1 MPGPRAGGAVRRG
14 SCGGGGGVPAAE
26 APLKIVHPRRCSA
39 PSLLFSKG
47 LSKPWLPS
55 ASSREVKE
63 LWLDSILGQ
72 TKGLKETRVSR
83 APPIKLLMK
92 VLSSCNI
99 SKTLNAGNMESLIEC
114 QLEANAKN
122 CSPLVQADTED
133 RLCHSTDGTKKRKK
147 VISQSFTLRRSSTN
161 GNSPGQ
167 LDSGAKIALF
177 GQPLAI
183 ICGEDDTLPQPV
195 KDLLAILYMKGPS
208 TEGIFRKAANEKARK
223 ELKED
228 LNKGGNVD
236 LKSKS
241 VHLLAVVLKDFLRNI
256 PSKLLS
262 ADLFEKWMQALEKPS
277 KQEKIE
283 ELKEVADNLPRPN
296 LVLLKHL
303 LSLLHHISQNAET
316 NRMDSSN
323 LAICVGPNMLS
334 PEADN
339 TLPLE
344 VQKEMNDKV
353 TVLVEFLINN
363 CSEIFGENIALSVCA
378 SAEESPEHIDSSTEH
393 LCAAHQNDSAYD
405 SPDPEAE
412 GSPCTSQME
421 QPKGRS
427 TSVSRRYPTH
437 ISDPSLTNFGND
449 IHTMDRRY
457 SEPDLSF
464 QNRLEVGI
472 SKQKLNKSEDNF
484 PVQQKQ
490 LGLEALEKQLATLPS
505 QLSSDSL
512 PKTSSSCSLESSDG
526 SVFTSSPVV
535 SPTSPKKTFL
545 NRPQSFSTKATE
557 DCIMPSRDI
566 KKHSM
571 SFSFANRRK
580 TLIKTQSWGP
590 GKNMGFQRDS
600 FIKKEDQ
607 FSGRVVQENSHDDDK
622 PLPVANQQRSR
633 FRSADE
639 VFREVDQRNPGRPPS
654 YEEATKNCLV
664 TEVPSHNLTVQ
675 TMRLKVSNQDAL
687 LPHPCSSST
696 QDTAY
701 TALRDLPSGRV
712 SAAKDSDVETETL
725 SITVGI
731 NSRVSLPVT
740 PGVYRLRAMSES
752 CQKNKLEYVA
762 RRCSQPVFEVDQIQY
777 AKESYV

>member
-1 MPGPRAGGAVRRG
+1 
-14 SCGGGGGVPAAE
+14 
-26 APLKIVHPRRCSA
+26 
-39 PSLLFSKG
+39 
-47 LSKPWLPS
+47 
-55 ASSREVKE
+55 
-63 LWLDSILGQ
+63 
-72 TKGLKETRVSR
+72 
-83 APPIKLLMK
+83 
-92 VLSSCNI
+92 

-114 QLEANAKN
+114 QSEADAKK
-122 CSPLVQADTED
+122 CPLVVSADTED
-133 RLCHSTDGTKKRKK
+133 GLCHLTDGTKKKKK
-147 VISQSFTLRRSSTN
+147 VMSQSFTLRRSSTN
-161 GNSPGQ
+161 RNSPGQ
-167 LDSGAKIALF
+167 LGSDAKITLF
-177 GQPLAI
+177 GQPLAL
-183 ICGEDDTLPQPV
+183 ICGEDDTLPQPIQ
-195 KDLLAILYMKGPS
+195 DLLAILYMKGPS

-241 VHLLAVVLKDFLRNI
+241 MHLLAVGLKDFLRNI

-262 ADLFEKWMQALEKPS
+262 ADLYEKWMQALEKPS
-277 KQEKIE
+277 KQDKIE
-283 ELKEVADNLPRPN
+283 ELKEVADKLPRPN

-323 LAICVGPNMLS
+323 LAICIGPNMLS
-334 PEADN
+334 PETDN

-363 CSEIFGENIALSVCA
+363 CSEIFGEDIALSVCA
-378 SAEESPEHIDSSTEH
+378 LAEESPEHTDSSTEH

-412 GSPCTSQME
+412 GSPRTSQME
-421 QPKGRS
+421 HPKGRS
-427 TSVSRRYPTH
+427 TSVSRRNPSR
-437 ISDPSLTNFGND
+437 ISAPSLTNFRND
-449 IHTMDRRY
+449 ISTMDRRY

-464 QNRLEVGI
+464 QNHLEDRI
-472 SKQKLNKSEDNF
+472 RKQKLNKSEDSF

-490 LGLEALEKQLATLPS
+490 LGLEALEKQLAILPS
-505 QLSSDSL
+505 QLSTDSL

-535 SPTSPKKTFL
+535 SPSSPKKTFL

-557 DCIMPSRDI
+557 DCSTPSREI

-580 TLIKTQSWGP
+580 TLLKTQSWGP

-600 FIKKEDQ
+600 FTKKEDQ
-607 FSGRVVQENSHDDDK
+607 FSCRVVQENSPDDDK
-622 PLPVANQQRSR
+622 SLPVAYQQRPR

-654 YEEATKNCLV
+654 YEEATKNCLA
-664 TEVPSHNLTVQ
+664 TKVPSHSLTVQ
-675 TMRLKVSNQDAL
+675 TMRSKVSNQDAL
-687 LPHPCSSST
+687 PPHPCSSCA

-701 TALRDLPSGRV
+701 MALRDLPSGRV
-712 SAAKDSDVETETL
+712 SAVKDSDVETETL
-725 SITVGI
+725 SITVGV

-740 PGVYRLRAMSES
+740 PGVYRMRAMSES

>member
-1 MPGPRAGGAVRRG
+1 MPGPRAGCPARRG
-14 SCGGGGGVPAAE
+14 SGGGSGGIPAAE
-26 APLKIVHPRRCSA
+26 EPLKTVPSRRCSA

-55 ASSREVKE
+55 PSSREVKE
-63 LWLDSILGQ
+63 LWLDSLLGQ
-72 TKGLKETRVSR
+72 TKGPKESRVSR
-83 APPIKLLMK
+83 APPFKLLMK
-92 VLSSCNI
+92 VLSSCNT
-99 SKTLNAGNMESLIEC
+99 SKTLNTGNMENLIEH
-114 QLEANAKN
+114 QSEADTKK
-122 CSPLVQADTED
+122 CPPLVPADTED
-133 RLCHSTDGTKKRKK
+133 GLCHSAADGTKKRKK
-147 VISQSFTLRRSSTN
+147 VIPQSFTLKRSSAN
-161 GNSPGQ
+161 GNSLGQ
-167 LDSGAKIALF
+167 LDSDAKIALF

-183 ICGEDDTLPQPV
+183 ICGEDDTLPQPIQ
-195 KDLLAILYMKGPS
+195 DLFAILYRKGPS

-228 LNKGGNVD
+228 LNKGMNVD
-236 LKSKS
+236 LKSRS

-262 ADLFEKWMQALEKPS
+262 ANLYEKWMQALEKPS

-283 ELKEVADNLPRPN
+283 ELKEVAEKLPRPN
-296 LVLLKHL
+296 LALLKHL

-316 NRMDSSN
+316 SRMDSSN

-334 PEADN
+334 PETDN
-339 TLPLE
+339 TIPLE

-353 TVLVEFLINN
+353 TALVEFLINN
-363 CSEIFGENIALSVCA
+363 CSEIFGKDITLPVC
-378 SAEESPEHIDSSTEH
+378 SSIESLEHTDSSTEY

-412 GSPCTSQME
+412 CSPSTSQVE
-421 QPKGRS
+421 HPKGRS
-427 TSVSRRYPTH
+427 TSVSRRCPT
-437 ISDPSLTNFGND
+437 SGSSLTNFRDD
-449 IHTMDRRY
+449 ISMMDRRY

-464 QNRLEVGI
+464 QNRLEGRI
-472 SKQKLNKSEDNF
+472 RNRKLNKSEDNF
-484 PVQQKQ
+484 PVRQKQ
-490 LGLEALEKQLATLPS
+490 LGLEALEKRLAILPS
-505 QLSSDSL
+505 QLSTDSL

-535 SPTSPKKTFL
+535 SPSSPKKNFL

-557 DCIMPSRDI
+557 DCSVPSREI

-590 GKNMGFQRDS
+590 GKNMFFQRDS
-600 FIKKEDQ
+600 FTKKEEQ
-607 FSGRVVQENSHDDDK
+607 FSCRVVQENIPDDNK
-622 PLPVANQQRSR
+622 PLPVEHHPRPR
-633 FRSADE
+633 FKSVDE

-654 YEEATKNCLV
+654 YEEAIKNCLDTKV
-664 TEVPSHNLTVQ
+664 ASHSLTVQ
-675 TMRLKVSNQDAL
+675 TMRLKMSNQDTL
-687 LPHPCSSST
+687 LPHPSSSCA
-696 QDTAY
+696 QDATCM
-701 TALRDLPSGRV
+701 ALRDLPIGRV
-712 SAAKDSDVETETL
+712 SAVKNSDVETETL
-725 SITVGI
+725 SVTVGI

-752 CQKNKLEYVA
+752 YQKNKLEYVA
-762 RRCSQPVFEVDQIQY
+762 RRCSQPAFEVEQIQY

>member
-1 MPGPRAGGAVRRG
+1 
-14 SCGGGGGVPAAE
+14 
-26 APLKIVHPRRCSA
+26 
-39 PSLLFSKG
+39 
-47 LSKPWLPS
+47 
-55 ASSREVKE
+55 
-63 LWLDSILGQ
+63 
-72 TKGLKETRVSR
+72 
-83 APPIKLLMK
+83 MK
-92 VLSSCNI
+92 VLSSCNS

-114 QLEANAKN
+114 QSEADAKK
-122 CSPLVQADTED
+122 CPLFTPADAED
-133 RLCHSTDGTKKRKK
+133 RLCLSTDGTKKRKK
-147 VISQSFTLRRSSTN
+147 VISQSFTLRRSFTS
-161 GNSPGQ
+161 GNSPEQ
-167 LDSGAKIALF
+167 LDLGAKITLF

-183 ICGEDDTLPQPV
+183 ICGEEDTLPQPV
-195 KDLLAILYMKGPS
+195 QDLLAVLYMKGPS

-228 LNKGGNVD
+228 LNKGENVD
-236 LKSKS
+236 LRSKS

-262 ADLFEKWMQALEKPS
+262 ADLYEKWMQALEKPS

-283 ELKEVADNLPRPN
+283 ELKQVAEKLPKPN

-334 PEADN
+334 PEMDN
-339 TLPLE
+339 TFPLE

-363 CSEIFGENIALSVCA
+363 CSEIFEEGIAFPVCA
-378 SAEESPEHIDSSTEH
+378 LAEVSPGHTDSSTEQ

-412 GSPCTSQME
+412 GNSCTSE
-421 QPKGRS
+421 QPKGRN
-427 TSVSRRYPTH
+427 TSVSGRHPTR
-437 ISDPSLTNFGND
+437 ISAALLTNFRHD
-449 IHTMDRRY
+449 ISVMDRRY
-457 SEPDLSF
+457 SESDLSF
-464 QNRLEVGI
+464 HNRLDGTI
-472 SKQKLNKSEDNF
+472 RKQKLNKSEDNF

-490 LGLEALEKQLATLPS
+490 QGLEALEKRLAALPS
-505 QLSSDSL
+505 QLSMDSL

-535 SPTSPKKTFL
+535 SPSSPKKTFL

-557 DCIMPSRDI
+557 DCSTPVREI

-590 GKNMGFQRDS
+590 GKNFFFQRDS
-600 FIKKEDQ
+600 FTKKEDQ
-607 FSGRVVQENSHDDDK
+607 FSCRIVQENSPNDDK
-622 PLPVANQQRSR
+622 PLPVEYWQRPR
-633 FRSADE
+633 FRSVDE

-654 YEEATKNCLV
+654 YEEAVKNCLTTKV
-664 TEVPSHNLTVQ
+664 ASHNLTVQ
-675 TMRLKVSNQDAL
+675 TMRLAVSNQDAL
-687 LPHPCSSST
+687 LPHPSRSNA

-701 TALRDLPSGRV
+701 TALRDLPRARV
-712 SAAKDSDVETETL
+712 SAMKDSDVETETF
-725 SITVGI
+725 SVTVGV

-762 RRCSQPVFEVDQIQY
+762 QRCSQPVFEVDQIQY

>member
-1 MPGPRAGGAVRRG
+1 MPGPRAGGG
-14 SCGGGGGVPAAE
+14 PAPE
-26 APLKIVHPRRCSA
+26 APLKTVPSRRCSA

-63 LWLDSILGQ
+63 LWLDSLLGQ
-72 TKGLKETRVSR
+72 TKRLKETRVSR

-92 VLSSCNI
+92 VFSSCNT

-114 QLEANAKN
+114 QSEADAKK
-122 CSPLVQADTED
+122 CPLLVPADAED
-133 RLCHSTDGTKKRKK
+133 RLCLSAADGTKKRKK
-147 VISQSFTLRRSSTN
+147 LISQSFTLRRSFTN

-167 LDSGAKIALF
+167 LDLGAKITLF

-195 KDLLAILYMKGPS
+195 QDLLAILYMKGPFS
-208 TEGIFRKAANEKARK
+208 EGIFRKAANEKARK

-262 ADLFEKWMQALEKPS
+262 ADLYEKWMQALEKPS

-283 ELKEVADNLPRPN
+283 ELKEVADKLPKPN

-303 LSLLHHISQNAET
+303 LSLLRHISQNAET

-334 PEADN
+334 PETDS

-363 CSEIFGENIALSVCA
+363 CSEIFEEDIAFPVCA
-378 SAEESPEHIDSSTEH
+378 SAEESPEHTDSSTEQ
-393 LCAAHQNDSAYD
+393 LCAARQNDSAYD
-405 SPDPEAE
+405 SPDPETE
-412 GSPCTSQME
+412 GSPCNSEME
-421 QPKGRS
+421 QRKGRNA
-427 TSVSRRYPTH
+427 TVSRRHPTH
-437 ISDPSLTNFGND
+437 ISASSLTNFRND
-449 IHTMDRRY
+449 ISMMDRRY
-457 SEPDLSF
+457 SESDLSF
-464 QNRLEVGI
+464 RNCLDSTIR
-472 SKQKLNKSEDNF
+472 KQKLNKSEDNF
-484 PVQQKQ
+484 PVPQKQ
-490 LGLEALEKQLATLPS
+490 LGLEALEKRLAVLPS
-505 QLSSDSL
+505 HLSTDSL

-535 SPTSPKKTFL
+535 SPSSPKKTFL

-557 DCIMPSRDI
+557 DCSTPIREI

-571 SFSFANRRK
+571 SFSFANHRK

-590 GKNMGFQRDS
+590 GKNIFFQRDS
-600 FIKKEDQ
+600 FTKKEDQ
-607 FSGRVVQENSHDDDK
+607 FSCRIVQENSPNDNK
-622 PLPVANQQRSR
+622 PLPVEYQQRPR
-633 FRSADE
+633 FRSVDE

-654 YEEATKNCLV
+654 YEEAVKNCLATKV
-664 TEVPSHNLTVQ
+664 AFHNLTVQ
-675 TMRLKVSNQDAL
+675 TMRLAVSNQDAP
-687 LPHPCSSST
+687 LPHPCSNSA

-701 TALRDLPSGRV
+701 MALRDLPSARV
-712 SAAKDSDVETETL
+712 SATKDSDVETETF
-725 SITVGI
+725 SVTVGV
-731 NSRVSLPVT
+731 NSRVNLPVT
-740 PGVYRLRAMSES
+740 PGLYRLRAMSES
-752 CQKNKLEYVA
+752 CQKNKLEYIA
-762 RRCSQPVFEVDQIQY
+762 RRCSQPVFEADQIQY

>member
-1 MPGPRAGGAVRRG
+1 
-14 SCGGGGGVPAAE
+14 
-26 APLKIVHPRRCSA
+26 
-39 PSLLFSKG
+39 
-47 LSKPWLPS
+47 
-55 ASSREVKE
+55 
-63 LWLDSILGQ
+63 
-72 TKGLKETRVSR
+72 
-83 APPIKLLMK
+83 
-92 VLSSCNI
+92 
-99 SKTLNAGNMESLIEC
+99 SKTLNAGNMENLIEC
-114 QLEANAKN
+114 QSEADAKK
-122 CSPLVQADTED
+122 CPLLVPADAED
-133 RLCHSTDGTKKRKK
+133 RLCLSTDGTKKRKK
-147 VISQSFTLRRSSTN
+147 VISQSFTLRRSFTN
-161 GNSPGQ
+161 GNSPEQ
-167 LDSGAKIALF
+167 LDLGAKITLF

-195 KDLLAILYMKGPS
+195 QDLLAVLYMKGPS

-262 ADLFEKWMQALEKPS
+262 ADLYEKWMQALEKPS

-283 ELKEVADNLPRPN
+283 ELKEVADKLPKPT

-316 NRMDSSN
+316 NKMDSSN
-323 LAICVGPNMLS
+323 LAICIGPNMLS
-334 PEADN
+334 PEMDN
-339 TLPLE
+339 MLPLE

-363 CSEIFGENIALSVCA
+363 SSEIFEEDIGFPVCA
-378 SAEESPEHIDSSTEH
+378 SAEESPEHTDSSTEQ

-412 GSPCTSQME
+412 GSPCTSEME
-421 QPKGRS
+421 QPKGRNA
-427 TSVSRRYPTH
+427 TVSRRHPTQ
-437 ISDPSLTNFGND
+437 ISASSLTNFRHD
-449 IHTMDRRY
+449 ISTMDRRY
-457 SEPDLSF
+457 SESDLSF
-464 QNRLEVGI
+464 HNRLDSMI
-472 SKQKLNKSEDNF
+472 RKQKLNKSEDNF

-490 LGLEALEKQLATLPS
+490 LGLEALEKRLAVLPS
-505 QLSSDSL
+505 QLSTDSL

-535 SPTSPKKTFL
+535 SPSSPKKTFL

-557 DCIMPSRDI
+557 DCSTPIREI

-580 TLIKTQSWGP
+580 TLMKTQSWGP
-590 GKNMGFQRDS
+590 GKTNFFQRDS
-600 FIKKEDQ
+600 FTKKEDQ
-607 FSGRVVQENSHDDDK
+607 FSCRIVQENNDDK
-622 PLPVANQQRSR
+622 PLPVEYWQRSC
-633 FRSADE
+633 FRSVDE
-639 VFREVDQRNPGRPPS
+639 VFREVDQRIPGRPPS
-654 YEEATKNCLV
+654 YEEAVKNCLATKV
-664 TEVPSHNLTVQ
+664 ATHNLTVQ
-675 TMRLKVSNQDAL
+675 SMRLAVSNQDAP
-687 LPHPCSSST
+687 LPHVCSSSA

-701 TALRDLPSGRV
+701 TALRDLPGARV
-712 SAAKDSDVETETL
+712 SAMKDSDVETETF
-725 SITVGI
+725 SVTVGV

-752 CQKNKLEYVA
+752 YQKNKLEYVA
-762 RRCSQPVFEVDQIQY
+762 QRCSQPVFEVDQIQY

>member
-1 MPGPRAGGAVRRG
+1 
-14 SCGGGGGVPAAE
+14 
-26 APLKIVHPRRCSA
+26 
-39 PSLLFSKG
+39 
-47 LSKPWLPS
+47 
-55 ASSREVKE
+55 
-63 LWLDSILGQ
+63 
-72 TKGLKETRVSR
+72 
-83 APPIKLLMK
+83 
-92 VLSSCNI
+92 

-114 QLEANAKN
+114 QSEADAKK
-122 CSPLVQADTED
+122 CPPPVPADTED
-133 RLCHSTDGTKKRKK
+133 GLCHSTDGTKKRKK

-167 LDSGAKIALF
+167 IDASAKIALF

-195 KDLLAILYMKGPS
+195 QDLLAILYMKGPS

-228 LNKGGNVD
+228 LNKGENVD

-256 PSKLLS
+256 PSKLLW
-262 ADLFEKWMQALEKPS
+262 ADLYEKWMQALEKTS

-283 ELKEVADNLPRPN
+283 ELKEVADKLPRPN
-296 LVLLKHL
+296 LLLLKHL

-334 PEADN
+334 PEMDN
-339 TLPLE
+339 MLPLE

-353 TVLVEFLINN
+353 TVLVEFLIKH
-363 CSEIFGENIALSVCA
+363 CSEIFGEDIALPVCA
-378 SAEESPEHIDSSTEH
+378 LAEESLEHTDSSTEH
-393 LCAAHQNDSAYD
+393 LYASHQNDSAYD

-412 GSPCTSQME
+412 GRPCTSQME

-427 TSVSRRYPTH
+427 TSVSRRYPTC
-437 ISDPSLTNFGND
+437 ISAPSPTNFRND
-449 IHTMDRRY
+449 ISTMDRRY

-464 QNRLEVGI
+464 QNHLEGRI
-472 SKQKLNKSEDNF
+472 RKQKLNKSEDNF

-490 LGLEALEKQLATLPS
+490 LGLEALEKRLAILPS
-505 QLSSDSL
+505 QLSTDSL

-535 SPTSPKKTFL
+535 SPSSPKKTFL
-545 NRPQSFSTKATE
+545 IRPQSFSTKATE
-557 DCIMPSRDI
+557 DCSMPSREI

-580 TLIKTQSWGP
+580 TLKKTQSWGP
-590 GKNMGFQRDS
+590 GKNTGFQRDS
-600 FIKKEDQ
+600 FTNKEDQ
-607 FSGRVVQENSHDDDK
+607 FSCRVVHENSHDDDK
-622 PLPVANQQRSR
+622 PLPVVYQQRPR

-654 YEEATKNCLV
+654 YEEATKNCLA
-664 TEVPSHNLTVQ
+664 TKVPSHNLTVQ
-675 TMRLKVSNQDAL
+675 TMRLKVSNQDIL
-687 LPHPCSSST
+687 LPHPCSSCA

-701 TALRDLPSGRV
+701 TSLRDLPSGRI
-712 SAAKDSDVETETL
+712 SAAKHSDVETETL

-762 RRCSQPVFEVDQIQY
+762 RRCSQPVFEVDQIPY

>member
-1 MPGPRAGGAVRRG
+1 LLL
-14 SCGGGGGVPAAE
+14 AADE
-26 APLKIVHPRRCSA
+26 
-39 PSLLFSKG
+39 
-47 LSKPWLPS
+47 
-55 ASSREVKE
+55 
-63 LWLDSILGQ
+63 
-72 TKGLKETRVSR
+72 
-83 APPIKLLMK
+83 
-92 VLSSCNI
+92 
-99 SKTLNAGNMESLIEC
+99 
-114 QLEANAKN
+114 
-122 CSPLVQADTED
+122 
-133 RLCHSTDGTKKRKK
+133 TKKKKK
-147 VISQSFTLRRSSTN
+147 VISQSFTLRRSSASR
-161 GNSPGQ
+161 NSLGQ
-167 LDSGAKIALF
+167 LDSSAKIALF

-183 ICGEDDTLPQPV
+183 ICGEDDALPQPV
-195 KDLLAILYMKGPS
+195 QDLLAILYLKGPA

-228 LNKGGNVD
+228 LNKGENVD

-262 ADLFEKWMQALEKPS
+262 ADLYEKWMQALEKPS

-283 ELKEVADNLPRPN
+283 ELREVADKLPRPN
-296 LVLLKHL
+296 LALLKNL
-303 LSLLHHISQNAET
+303 LSLLHRISQSAET

-334 PEADN
+334 PEMDN

-353 TVLVEFLINN
+353 TLLVEFLINN
-363 CSEIFGENIALSVCA
+363 CSEIFGEDITLPACALT
-378 SAEESPEHIDSSTEH
+378 EESLEHTDSSTEH

-412 GSPCTSQME
+412 ASPCTSQME

-427 TSVSRRYPTH
+427 TSVSRRYPIG
-437 ISDPSLTNFGND
+437 ISAPSLTNFRND
-449 IHTMDRRY
+449 ITTMDRRY

-464 QNRLEVGI
+464 QNHLEGRI
-472 SKQKLNKSEDNF
+472 RKQKLNKSEDNF
-484 PVQQKQ
+484 PVQQRQ
-490 LGLEALEKQLATLPS
+490 LGLDALEKRLAILPS
-505 QLSSDSL
+505 QLSTDSL

-535 SPTSPKKTFL
+535 SPSSPKKSFL
-545 NRPQSFSTKATE
+545 NRPQSFSTKATG
-557 DCIMPSRDI
+557 DCSMPNREI

-580 TLIKTQSWGP
+580 TLLKTQSWGP
-590 GKNMGFQRDS
+590 GKTIIFQRES
-600 FIKKEDQ
+600 FTKKEDQ
-607 FSGRVVQENSHDDDK
+607 FSCRVIQNIPDDDK
-622 PLPVANQQRSR
+622 PLPVAHQQRPR
-633 FRSADE
+633 FRSADD
-639 VFREVDQRNPGRPPS
+639 VFREVDQRNPGKPPS
-654 YEEATKNCLV
+654 YEEATKSFLA
-664 TEVPSHNLTVQ
+664 TQVPSHNLTVQ
-675 TMRLKVSNQDAL
+675 SMRLKASNQDTL
-687 LPHPCSSST
+687 PPHPCSSCS
-696 QDTAY
+696 QEAAY
-701 TALRDLPSGRV
+701 MALGDLPCGRV
-712 SAAKDSDVETETL
+712 SAVKDSDVESENL
-725 SITVGI
+725 SVTTGR

>member
-1 MPGPRAGGAVRRG
+1 QRFLRSCNSLVAIPAGGSSVTPIHFLQAD
-14 SCGGGGGVPAAE
+14 AE
-26 APLKIVHPRRCSA
+26 KCPPLFP
-39 PSLLFSKG
+39 
-47 LSKPWLPS
+47 
-55 ASSREVKE
+55 
-63 LWLDSILGQ
+63 
-72 TKGLKETRVSR
+72 
-83 APPIKLLMK
+83 
-92 VLSSCNI
+92 
-99 SKTLNAGNMESLIEC
+99 
-114 QLEANAKN
+114 
-122 CSPLVQADTED
+122 ADTED
-133 RLCHSTDGTKKRKK
+133 GLCHSSVDETKKRKK
-147 VISQSFTLRRSSTN
+147 MISQSFTLKRSSTN
-161 GNSPGQ
+161 RNSLGQ
-167 LDSGAKIALF
+167 LESGSKVALF

-195 KDLLAILYMKGPS
+195 QDLLAILYMKGPA

-236 LKSKS
+236 LESKS

-262 ADLFEKWMQALEKPS
+262 ADLYEKWMQALEKPS

-283 ELKEVADNLPRPN
+283 ELKEVADKLPRPN
-296 LVLLKHL
+296 LILLKNL
-303 LSLLHHISQNAET
+303 LSLLHHISQNAES
-316 NRMDSSN
+316 NKMDCSN
-323 LAICVGPNMLS
+323 LAICIGPNMLT
-334 PEADN
+334 PEMDN
-339 TLPLE
+339 MLPLE

-353 TVLVEFLINN
+353 TALVEFLINN
-363 CSEIFGENIALSVCA
+363 CSEIFGEDIILPVCA
-378 SAEESPEHIDSSTEH
+378 LTEELLEHTDSSTEH

-412 GSPCTSQME
+412 ASPCTSQMT

-427 TSVSRRYPTH
+427 TSVSRRYPVS
-437 ISDPSLTNFGND
+437 IYAPSLTNSRND
-449 IHTMDRRY
+449 ISTMDRRY

-464 QNRLEVGI
+464 QKHLEGRI
-472 SKQKLNKSEDNF
+472 RKQKLNKSEDNF

-490 LGLEALEKQLATLPS
+490 LGLEALEKQLAILPS
-505 QLSSDSL
+505 RLSTDSL
-512 PKTSSSCSLESSDG
+512 LKTSSSCSLESSDG

-535 SPTSPKKTFL
+535 SPSSPKKTFL

-557 DCIMPSRDI
+557 DCSMPSREI

-590 GKNMGFQRDS
+590 GKNTFFQREN
-600 FIKKEDQ
+600 FTKKEDL
-607 FSGRVVQENSHDDDK
+607 FSCRVVQNSPDDDK
-622 PLPVANQQRSR
+622 PLPVAYQQRPR

-654 YEEATKNCLV
+654 YEEATKSCLAPQV
-664 TEVPSHNLTVQ
+664 SSYNLTVQ
-675 TMRLKVSNQDAL
+675 SMRLKMSNQDTSP
-687 LPHPCSSST
+687 PHPCSSSA
-696 QDTAY
+696 QDAANM
-701 TALRDLPSGRV
+701 ALRDLPSGRV
-712 SAAKDSDVETETL
+712 SAVKDSDVETENL
-725 SITVGI
+725 SITIGI

-752 CQKNKLEYVA
+752 CQKNRLEYVA

>member
-1 MPGPRAGGAVRRG
+1 LAAGG
-14 SCGGGGGVPAAE
+14 
-26 APLKIVHPRRCSA
+26 
-39 PSLLFSKG
+39 
-47 LSKPWLPS
+47 
-55 ASSREVKE
+55 SSV
-63 LWLDSILGQ
+63 
-72 TKGLKETRVSR
+72 
-83 APPIKLLMK
+83 
-92 VLSSCNI
+92 
-99 SKTLNAGNMESLIEC
+99 TLTCFLQAD
-114 QLEANAKN
+114 AKK
-122 CSPLVQADTED
+122 CPPLVPADTED
-133 RLCHSTDGTKKRKK
+133 GLCHSIADGTKKRKK

-167 LDSGAKIALF
+167 LHAGAKVALF

-183 ICGEDDTLPQPV
+183 ICGEDVTLPQPV
-195 KDLLAILYMKGPS
+195 QDLLAILYMKGPS

-262 ADLFEKWMQALEKPS
+262 ADLYEKWMQALEKPS

-283 ELKEVADNLPRPN
+283 ELKEVADKLPRPN

-323 LAICVGPNMLS
+323 LAICIGPNMLS
-334 PEADN
+334 PEMDN

-363 CSEIFGENIALSVCA
+363 CSELFGQDIALSLCA
-378 SAEESPEHIDSSTEH
+378 LAEESLEHTDSSTEH

-412 GSPCTSQME
+412 GSLHTSQME

-437 ISDPSLTNFGND
+437 VSAPSLTNVRND
-449 IHTMDRRY
+449 ISTMDRRY

-464 QNRLEVGI
+464 QNRLEGRI
-472 SKQKLNKSEDNF
+472 RKQKLNKSEDNF
-484 PVQQKQ
+484 PLQQKQ
-490 LGLEALEKQLATLPS
+490 PGLEALEKRLAVLPS
-505 QLSSDSL
+505 QLSTDSL

-535 SPTSPKKTFL
+535 SPSSSKKTFL

-557 DCIMPSRDI
+557 DCSTPSREI
-566 KKHSM
+566 KRHSM
-571 SFSFANRRK
+571 SFSFANHRK
-580 TLIKTQSWGP
+580 TLLKTQSWGP
-590 GKNMGFQRDS
+590 GKNISFQRDS
-600 FIKKEDQ
+600 FTKKDQ
-607 FSGRVVQENSHDDDK
+607 FSCQLVQENIPDDDR
-622 PLPVANQQRSR
+622 PLPVAYQQRPR

-639 VFREVDQRNPGRPPS
+639 VFREVDQRNPGKPPS
-654 YEEATKNCLV
+654 YEEATKNCLASN
-664 TEVPSHNLTVQ
+664 VPSHNLTVQ
-675 TMRLKVSNQDAL
+675 TMRLKVSNQDTS
-687 LPHPCSSST
+687 LPHPCSSCG

-712 SAAKDSDVETETL
+712 SAVKNSDVETETL
-725 SITVGI
+725 SVSVGI

-752 CQKNKLEYVA
+752 CEKNKLEYVA

>member
-1 MPGPRAGGAVRRG
+1 
-14 SCGGGGGVPAAE
+14 
-26 APLKIVHPRRCSA
+26 
-39 PSLLFSKG
+39 
-47 LSKPWLPS
+47 
-55 ASSREVKE
+55 
-63 LWLDSILGQ
+63 
-72 TKGLKETRVSR
+72 
-83 APPIKLLMK
+83 MK
-92 VLSSCNI
+92 VLSSCNT
-99 SKTLNAGNMESLIEC
+99 SKTLNAGNMESLIEH
-114 QLEANAKN
+114 QSEAEAKK
-122 CSPLVQADTED
+122 CPTLVPADTED
-133 RLCHSTDGTKKRKK
+133 GLYHSAADGTKKKK

-183 ICGEDDTLPQPV
+183 ICGEDDMLPQAV
-195 KDLLAILYMKGPS
+195 QDLLAILYMKGPF

-228 LNKGGNVD
+228 LNKGGSVD

-256 PSKLLS
+256 PSKLLL
-262 ADLFEKWMQALEKPS
+262 ADLYERWMQALEKPS

-283 ELKEVADNLPRPN
+283 ELKEVADKLPRPN

-303 LSLLHHISQNAET
+303 LSLLHHISQNADT

-323 LAICVGPNMLS
+323 LAICIGPNMLS
-334 PEADN
+334 PESDN

-363 CSEIFGENIALSVCA
+363 CSEIFGDDIAFPACA
-378 SAEESPEHIDSSTEH
+378 FAEESLEHTDSSTEH

-412 GSPCTSQME
+412 GSPRTSQTE

-427 TSVSRRYPTH
+427 TSVSTRYSTH
-437 ISDPSLTNFGND
+437 ISTPSLTNFRND
-449 IHTMDRRY
+449 IRTMDRRY

-464 QNRLEVGI
+464 QNRLEGRI
-472 SKQKLNKSEDNF
+472 RKQKLNKSEDNF
-484 PVQQKQ
+484 SVQQKR
-490 LGLEALEKQLATLPS
+490 LGLEAPEKQLAILPS
-505 QLSSDSL
+505 QLSTDSL

-535 SPTSPKKTFL
+535 SPASPKKNFL

-557 DCIMPSRDI
+557 DCSTPSREI

-580 TLIKTQSWGP
+580 TLLKTQSWGP
-590 GKNMGFQRDS
+590 GKNMSFQRDN
-600 FIKKEDQ
+600 FTKKEDQ
-607 FSGRVVQENSHDDDK
+607 FSCRVVQHSPHDK
-622 PLPVANQQRSR
+622 EPLPVEYQQRSR

-654 YEEATKNCLV
+654 YEEATKNCLA
-664 TEVPSHNLTVQ
+664 TKVPSHNLTVQ
-675 TMRLKVSNQDAL
+675 TMRLKLSNQDAL
-687 LPHPCSSST
+687 LPHPCSSYA
-696 QDTAY
+696 QDTCM
-701 TALRDLPSGRV
+701 TLRDVPSGRV
-712 SAAKDSDVETETL
+712 SAVKDSDAETETL
-725 SITVGI
+725 SVTVGI

-752 CQKNKLEYVA
+752 CQKNKLEYMA

>member
-1 MPGPRAGGAVRRG
+1 HRFLRGCSNSLVALAAGG
-14 SCGGGGGVPAAE
+14 
-26 APLKIVHPRRCSA
+26 
-39 PSLLFSKG
+39 
-47 LSKPWLPS
+47 
-55 ASSREVKE
+55 SSVTPTHF
-63 LWLDSILGQ
+63 LQ
-72 TKGLKETRVSR
+72 
-83 APPIKLLMK
+83 
-92 VLSSCNI
+92 
-99 SKTLNAGNMESLIEC
+99 
-114 QLEANAKN
+114 ANAKK
-122 CSPLVQADTED
+122 CPALVPADTED
-133 RLCHSTDGTKKRKK
+133 GLCHSTADGTKKRKK
-147 VISQSFTLRRSSTN
+147 GISQSFTLRRSSTN

-167 LDSGAKIALF
+167 LDSGAKITLF

-195 KDLLAILYMKGPS
+195 QDLLAILYMKGPS

-262 ADLFEKWMQALEKPS
+262 ADLYEKWMQALEKPS
-277 KQEKIE
+277 KQEKTE
-283 ELKEVADNLPRPN
+283 ELKEVADKLPRPN

-334 PEADN
+334 PETDN

-353 TVLVEFLINN
+353 TLLVEFLINN
-363 CSEIFGENIALSVCA
+363 CLEIFGEDIALSVCA
-378 SAEESPEHIDSSTEH
+378 STEESPEHIDSSTEH

-412 GSPCTSQME
+412 GSPRTSQVE

-427 TSVSRRYPTH
+427 TSVSRRYPTR
-437 ISDPSLTNFGND
+437 ISAPSLTNFRND
-449 IHTMDRRY
+449 ISMMDRRY

-464 QNRLEVGI
+464 QNRLEGRI
-472 SKQKLNKSEDNF
+472 RKQKLNKSEDNF
-484 PVQQKQ
+484 PVQPKQ
-490 LGLEALEKQLATLPS
+490 LGLEALEKELAILPS
-505 QLSSDSL
+505 QLSIDSL

-535 SPTSPKKTFL
+535 SPSSPKKTFL

-557 DCIMPSRDI
+557 DCSMPSREI

-600 FIKKEDQ
+600 FTKKEDQ
-607 FSGRVVQENSHDDDK
+607 FSCRVVQENSPDDDK
-622 PLPVANQQRSR
+622 PFSVEYRQRPR

-639 VFREVDQRNPGRPPS
+639 VFKEVDQKNPGRPPS
-654 YEEATKNCLV
+654 YEEATKNCL
-664 TEVPSHNLTVQ
+664 TTKVPSHNLTVQ
-675 TMRLKVSNQDAL
+675 TMRLKVSNQDAS
-687 LPHPCSSST
+687 PTHPCSSCA

-725 SITVGI
+725 SVTVGI
-731 NSRVSLPVT
+731 NSRVNLPVT

-752 CQKNKLEYVA
+752 CQKNKHEYVA

>member
-1 MPGPRAGGAVRRG
+1 QADTKKCPLL
-14 SCGGGGGVPAAE
+14 VP
-26 APLKIVHPRRCSA
+26 
-39 PSLLFSKG
+39 
-47 LSKPWLPS
+47 
-55 ASSREVKE
+55 
-63 LWLDSILGQ
+63 
-72 TKGLKETRVSR
+72 
-83 APPIKLLMK
+83 
-92 VLSSCNI
+92 
-99 SKTLNAGNMESLIEC
+99 
-114 QLEANAKN
+114 
-122 CSPLVQADTED
+122 ADTED
-133 RLCHSTDGTKKRKK
+133 GLCHSTADGTKKRKK
-147 VISQSFTLRRSSTN
+147 VIRQSFTLRRSSTN

-167 LDSGAKIALF
+167 LDSGAKITLF

-183 ICGEDDTLPQPV
+183 ICGDDDTLPQPV
-195 KDLLAILYMKGPS
+195 QDLLAILYMKGPS

-228 LNKGGNVD
+228 LNRGENTD

-262 ADLFEKWMQALEKPS
+262 ADLYEKWMQALEKPS

-283 ELKEVADNLPRPN
+283 ELKVVADKLPKSNLI
-296 LVLLKHL
+296 LLKHM
-303 LSLLHHISQNAET
+303 LSLLHHISQNAES

-323 LAICVGPNMLS
+323 LAICIGPNMLS
-334 PEADN
+334 PEMDN

-353 TVLVEFLINN
+353 TVLVEFLINH
-363 CSEIFGENIALSVCA
+363 CSEIFGDDIALSVCA
-378 SAEESPEHIDSSTEH
+378 LAEELPDHTNSSTEH
-393 LCAAHQNDSAYD
+393 LCAAQQNDSAYD
-405 SPDPEAE
+405 SPDPESE
-412 GSPCTSQME
+412 VSPHTSQME
-421 QPKGRS
+421 DPKGRS
-427 TSVSRRYPTH
+427 TSVSSRYMKH
-437 ISDPSLTNFGND
+437 ISASSVTNFRND
-449 IHTMDRRY
+449 ISTMDRRY

-464 QNRLEVGI
+464 QNRPEGRI
-472 SKQKLNKSEDNF
+472 RKQKLNKSEDNF
-484 PVQQKQ
+484 PVQQKL
-490 LGLEALEKQLATLPS
+490 LGLEALEKRLVVLPS
-505 QLSSDSL
+505 QLSTDSL

-535 SPTSPKKTFL
+535 SPSSPKKTFL

-557 DCIMPSRDI
+557 DCSTPSREI

-571 SFSFANRRK
+571 SFSFANHRK
-580 TLIKTQSWGP
+580 TLLKTQSWGP

-600 FIKKEDQ
+600 FTKKEDQ
-607 FSGRVVQENSHDDDK
+607 FSCRVVQNSPDEK
-622 PLPVANQQRSR
+622 PLPVAYQRKLR

-654 YEEATKNCLV
+654 YEEATKNCLASK
-664 TEVPSHNLTVQ
+664 VPSCDLTVQ
-675 TMRLKVSNQDAL
+675 SMRAKVSNQQAL
-687 LPHPCSSST
+687 LPHPCSSCAQDAAHTT
-696 QDTAY
+696 QRH
-701 TALRDLPSGRV
+701 LRRDRV

-752 CQKNKLEYVA
+752 CQKNKLEHVA

>member
-1 MPGPRAGGAVRRG
+1 
-14 SCGGGGGVPAAE
+14 
-26 APLKIVHPRRCSA
+26 
-39 PSLLFSKG
+39 
-47 LSKPWLPS
+47 
-55 ASSREVKE
+55 
-63 LWLDSILGQ
+63 
-72 TKGLKETRVSR
+72 
-83 APPIKLLMK
+83 MK
-92 VLSSCNI
+92 VLSSCNT

-114 QLEANAKN
+114 QSEADAKK
-122 CSPLVQADTED
+122 CPSLVPADTED
-133 RLCHSTDGTKKRKK
+133 RLCHSTADGTKKRKK

-195 KDLLAILYMKGPS
+195 QDLLAILYMKGPS

-241 VHLLAVVLKDFLRNI
+241 VHLLAVVLKDFIRNI

-262 ADLFEKWMQALEKPS
+262 ADLYEKWMQALEKPS

-283 ELKEVADNLPRPN
+283 ELKEVADKLPRPN

-303 LSLLHHISQNAET
+303 LSLLHHVSQNAET

-334 PEADN
+334 SETDN
-339 TLPLE
+339 ALPLE

-363 CSEIFGENIALSVCA
+363 CSEIFGEDIAFPVCA
-378 SAEESPEHIDSSTEH
+378 SAEESPEHTDSSTED
-393 LCAAHQNDSAYD
+393 CAVQQNDSAYD

-412 GSPCTSQME
+412 GSPRTSQME
-421 QPKGRS
+421 QAKGRS
-427 TSVSRRYPTH
+427 TSVSRRYPTR
-437 ISDPSLTNFGND
+437 ISAPSLTNFSND
-449 IHTMDRRY
+449 ISTMDRRY

-464 QNRLEVGI
+464 QNRLEGRI
-472 SKQKLNKSEDNF
+472 RKQKLNKSEDNF
-484 PVQQKQ
+484 PLQQKQ
-490 LGLEALEKQLATLPS
+490 LGLEALEKQLAILPS
-505 QLSSDSL
+505 QLSTDSL
-512 PKTSSSCSLESSDG
+512 PKTSSTCSLESSDG
-526 SVFTSSPVV
+526 SVFTSSPVA
-535 SPTSPKKTFL
+535 SPSCPKKTFL

-557 DCIMPSRDI
+557 DCSTPSREI

-600 FIKKEDQ
+600 FTKKEDQ
-607 FSGRVVQENSHDDDK
+607 FSCRVVQENSPDDDK
-622 PLPVANQQRSR
+622 PLPVAYQQRPR

-654 YEEATKNCLV
+654 YEEATKNCLA
-664 TEVPSHNLTVQ
+664 TEVPSHKLTVQ
-675 TMRLKVSNQDAL
+675 TMRLKVSNQDTL
-687 LPHPCSSST
+687 LPHPCSSCA

-712 SAAKDSDVETETL
+712 SAVKDSDVETETL
-725 SITVGI
+725 SVNVGI